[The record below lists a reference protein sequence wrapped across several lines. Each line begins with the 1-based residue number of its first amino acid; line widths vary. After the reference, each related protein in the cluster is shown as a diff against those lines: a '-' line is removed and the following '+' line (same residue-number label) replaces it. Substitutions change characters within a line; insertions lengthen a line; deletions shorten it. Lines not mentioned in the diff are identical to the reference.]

1 MTYCIRTFDLYDQ
14 LLNKNANYRKVSFD
28 MTGGTDR
35 VRYALIAG
43 YVGGSDLKTL
53 PILRNCTV

>member
-1 MTYCIRTFDLYDQ
+1 
-14 LLNKNANYRKVSFD
+14 

-43 YVGGSDLKTL
+43 YVGGSGFETS